1 VNYLLDSHACLAL
14 IRDNPYVVRT
24 RFHRALH
31 SGSTVSTSSLV
42 IFDLWTRVAETSRA
56 QKQIMEIFLAGPI
69 NVLSFDEQD
78 AVAAAG
84 LRQEL
89 KGLETKLEE
98 LELLVASQAQARRLA
113 LVTADRALPEFKGL
127 IWRDWAR

>member
-1 VNYLLDSHACLAL
+1 MNYLLDSHACLAL

-113 LVTADRALPEFKGL
+113 LVTADRELPEFKGL
-127 IWRDWAR
+127 TWRDWAR